1 MKEPYS
7 SIPENAWNWVAQED
21 GDAFYDQESLHNYM
35 DNEGELYSAYRFHTA
50 FVRRYQNVDDP
61 DEEIVLDVYDMGS
74 SEEAFGIFSCER
86 EDRDVGVG
94 QGSEYGD
101 GLLRFWKDH
110 YFVSLVSLSDDDL
123 ESVMMEIAT
132 GVAEAI
138 DTTGMRPA
146 LVERLPKEGLAEN
159 QIRYFHTMQCLN
171 HHFFVSNENILT
183 LDADTLSQRSWA
195 RFLDGCLYGASF
207 CSSPLQSSKS
217 SPEGQVLASTVATI
231 TKVVAV
237 TATNQ
242 EGIIS
247 PTAKRAMNS
256 SVEPGRCGWM
266 YSFVTQTAVM
276 K

>member
-183 LDADTLSQRSWA
+183 LDADTLCVFASYERDDEAAYLLLVQYPTSERAETGRQTFVQAFVPEATDTGAARMQNGRWIAASAEQKYVTVVFDAPDEVWA
-195 RFLDGCLYGASF
+195 RNLIT
-207 CSSPLQSSKS
+207 
-217 SPEGQVLASTVATI
+217 EVLG
-231 TKVVAV
+231 
-237 TATNQ
+237 
-242 EGIIS
+242 EIS
-247 PTAKRAMNS
+247 
-256 SVEPGRCGWM
+256 
-266 YSFVTQTAVM
+266 
-276 K
+276 